1 MLAYMF
7 SWHSLDKSITNGEYF
22 TKKEF
27 INKTILSN
35 KMDPDMF
42 KAHYYNPTLKL
53 IPSCS
58 IGWFENKNP
67 KMKELY
73 VKLQDSNKTFTEEE
87 LKELIDYTNSDFYI
101 HYIRNRKQKLS
112 FDKLISLGIIPIEIN
127 QKKILFKV
135 KK

>member
-7 SWHSLDKSITNGEYF
+7 SWHSLDKSIKNGVYF

-27 INKTILSN
+27 TDKTILSN

-101 HYIRNRKQKLS
+101 HYIRSRKQKLS

>member
-1 MLAYMF
+1 
-7 SWHSLDKSITNGEYF
+7 
-22 TKKEF
+22 
-27 INKTILSN
+27 
-35 KMDPDMF
+35 MDPDMF